1 MWNDLLVFAFVL
13 LQDSIPTASPTPT
26 PEPFFEEL
34 FAPTATP
41 LPTSQNGGFGSV
53 LWLMLGIGI
62 GIVIGILI
70 SKVSGKS
77 QSRVEEEQPSSLSIY
92 SPSREKSPARK
103 RVETFVQRCP
113 VCNSTYTDETL
124 SYCVSDGTSLVR
136 VNNLP
141 AHDPQATMLYPEA
154 RNKDVPPTVPYSPD
168 IPSNRKQ

>member
-13 LQDSIPTASPTPT
+13 LQDATPAASPIM
-26 PEPFFEEL
+26 EEI
-34 FAPTATP
+34 FGQTATP

-77 QSRVEEEQPSSLSIY
+77 QSRVEKEQLSSLSIY
-92 SPSREKSPARK
+92 TPSREKRPVRK
-103 RVETFVQRCP
+103 RAETYVQRCP

-168 IPSNRKQ
+168 ISSNRKQ